1 MKKSN
6 KVEKIKKKIV
16 KDFKETLDVF
26 SVPVPCIICG
36 REEKCPLSEMPPKK
50 ILGLEPSLQYIC
62 EICKKELLEGFVCI
76 ISEDHSKYIV
86 ISDDAFNDLFGKG
99 DPDKDLPG
107 IDIPKNRVMY
117 VDKDIVDKIEEKF
130 L

>member
-26 SVPVPCIICG
+26 SIPVHCIICG

-50 ILGLEPSLQYIC
+50 ILGLDLSSQYVC
-62 EICKKELLEGFVCI
+62 EICKQELLNGSVCI
-76 ISEDHSKYIV
+76 LAEDHSKYI
-86 ISDDAFNDLFGKG
+86 IITDEAFNDLFGKG
-99 DPDKDLPG
+99 NPAKHLHG
-107 IDIPKNRVMY
+107 IDIPKDRVMY
-117 VDKDIVDKIEEKF
+117 VDPDIVDKIEAKF
-130 L
+130 R

>member
-6 KVEKIKKKIV
+6 NIEKIKKKIV
-16 KDFKETLDVF
+16 KDFKETLDVI

-62 EICKKELLEGFVCI
+62 EICKKELLDGAVCI
-76 ISEDHSKYIV
+76 VSKDPTKRFI
-86 ISDDAFNDLFGKG
+86 IADDTFKQLFGVK
-99 DPDKDLPG
+99 
-107 IDIPKNRVMY
+107 IPKDRVMY
-117 VDKDIVDKIEEKF
+117 VNKNIIEELEEKISE